1 MQDSRKTRQTKIRR
15 NTRIRRPRGVS
26 TPHVQAASRRGFTL
40 LELTIVILIIMVLIG
55 MAAGNYQ
62 NSVIRSKEA
71 VLAQDLYVM
80 RQAIDQYTLDKQ
92 EAPQSLD
99 DLVSAGYLRAVPV
112 DPMTGGTNWN
122 LEFGDTVM
130 SAEQTTTGVS
140 DVHSS
145 STMASPFSGKPYSEW

>member
-1 MQDSRKTRQTKIRR
+1 MVSKRMKRVAKI
-15 NTRIRRPRGVS
+15 GK
-26 TPHVQAASRRGFTL
+26 QRGFTL
-40 LELTIVILIIMVLIG
+40 LELLIVISIIMILVG
-55 MAAGNYQ
+55 MGAGNYQ
-62 NSVIRSKEA
+62 KSVVRSKEA
-71 VLAQDLYVM
+71 VLAQDLYVL

-99 DLVSAGYLRAVPV
+99 DLVSAGYLRSVPV
-112 DPMTGGTNWN
+112 DPMTGGTTWN

-145 STMASPFSGKPYSEW
+145 STMVSPFNGKPYSEW

>member
-1 MQDSRKTRQTKIRR
+1 MKRSPQLGKQ
-15 NTRIRRPRGVS
+15 
-26 TPHVQAASRRGFTL
+26 RGFTL
-40 LELTIVILIIMVLIG
+40 LELLIVMSIIMILVG
-55 MAAGNYQ
+55 MGAGNYQ
-62 NSVIRSKEA
+62 RSVIRSKEA

-99 DLVSAGYLRAVPV
+99 DLVSGGYLRSVPV
-112 DPMTGGTNWN
+112 DPMTGGTDWN
-122 LEFGDTVM
+122 LAYGDTVM

-145 STMASPFSGKPYSEW
+145 STLTSPFNGKPYSEW